1 MRFAKILVLAALVAG
16 CTKTPEPGSTGAGT
30 KPELPAETKVKI
42 GLVSDVGGRGDQSFN
57 DSALR
62 GLETW
67 AGGVAYSPSGYN
79 PVVDAEFQASIP
91 DDVKK
96 VGTLPHLGVTPLVFQ
111 AKSQEDYEPSLQ
123 LSVESGAQLTVG
135 VGFMLEKSLHAVA
148 LRDANARFLL
158 IDSPVLDEKNAPI
171 VLPNVATITFREQE
185 GSYLV
190 GVLAALASKTGK
202 VGFVGGMEMPLIKK
216 FEAGFKA
223 GVRATKPD
231 AVIFTA
237 YTGSFDNPNA
247 GKQTTQDLLGKGADV
262 IFHAAGSDGL
272 GVINAVKEARA
283 AGKNVFA
290 VGVDSDQSHLAPDAV
305 LTSMVK
311 HVDLAV
317 YREIER
323 VKQNGFKSGDEQ
335 WGLKEG
341 GVGLAP
347 VRVDLPGK
355 DALLAAVDAA
365 RGKII
370 AGRDRGSLPT
380 LAELDAKH

>member
-1 MRFAKILVLAALVAG
+1 MRFAKIFVLVALALTG
-16 CTKTPEPGSTGAGT
+16 CPKSTEGGGSAPPTAPAGI
-30 KPELPAETKVKI
+30 KI

-79 PVVDAEFQASIP
+79 PVVDADFQSSIP

-96 VGTLPHLGVTPLVFQ
+96 VGALPHLGVTPLVFQ

-231 AVIFTA
+231 AVILTA

-323 VKQNGFKSGDEQ
+323 VKQNGFKAGDEQ

-347 VRVDLPGK
+347 IRVDLPGK
-355 DALLAAVDAA
+355 DALLAAVEAA
-365 RGKII
+365 RAKII
-370 AGRDRGSLPT
+370 AGQIVVPAT